1 MNADVTSYPPLPP
14 LAIAAGGFC
23 VCVPARD
30 EVHRIGRLLAA
41 LAAQDHP
48 GAIPVVIALNNTTD
62 ASRYVVEAVG
72 RRHVDRLDIYLDE
85 HVFPEDLAHAGSA
98 RRRAMDLGF
107 KRLGGTGV
115 LLTTDADARPPPNWV
130 AANLKAIAAGADIV
144 GGALALDEDEPAAS
158 TIIDRW
164 ALLARY
170 WAIVRTI
177 EDEIDPKPWDPQ
189 PRHGD
194 HTGASLAVTA
204 KAYRAAGGVPV
215 VPLGEDVALVNAVV
229 AMGGRLAHPI
239 DVQVKV
245 SPRLVGRA
253 AGGMAEAMVALSG
266 DPDRHR
272 TLTAPSFK
280 HWRERAAWRRELR
293 GRPDG
298 AAEIARLEPTFPPM
312 PCDMALEPKTVR

>member
-1 MNADVTSYPPLPP
+1 M
-14 LAIAAGGFC
+14 
-23 VCVPARD
+23 PARD
-30 EVHRIGRLLAA
+30 EVHRIGRLLKA

-48 GAIPVVIALNNTTD
+48 GVIPVVVALNNTTD
-62 ASRYVVEAVG
+62 ASRYVVEAVA
-72 RRHVDRLDIYLDE
+72 RRHAERLDVVLDE
-85 HVFPEDLAHAGSA
+85 HEFREDLAHAGSA
-98 RRRAMDLGF
+98 RRRAMDLGLA
-107 KRLGGTGV
+107 RLGESGV

-144 GGALALDEDEPAAS
+144 GGALALDDNEPTAPA
-158 TIIDRW
+158 IIDRW

-170 WAIVRTI
+170 WEIVRTI
-177 EDEIDPKPWDPQ
+177 EDQIDPRPWDPQ

-194 HTGASLAVTA
+194 HTGASLAITA

-266 DPDRHR
+266 DPARPQV
-272 TLTAPSFK
+272 LTAPSFE
-280 HWRERAAWRRELR
+280 HWRERAAWRRDLR
-293 GRPDG
+293 GRPNG
-298 AAEIARLEPTFPPM
+298 AAVIARLEPNLPPM
-312 PCDMALEPKTVR
+312 PCDMALEPETVR

>member
-1 MNADVTSYPPLPP
+1 MTSHRHLPP
-14 LAIAAGGFC
+14 LAITVGGFC

-41 LAAQDHP
+41 LAAQDHL

-62 ASRYVVEAVG
+62 ASRYVIEAVG
-72 RRHVDRLDIYLDE
+72 RRHVDRLDIHLDE

-107 KRLGGTGV
+107 RRLGGTGV

-158 TIIDRW
+158 AIIDRW

-204 KAYRAAGGVPV
+204 KAYRAVGGVPV

-266 DPDRHR
+266 DPDRPR
-272 TLTAPSFK
+272 TLTAPGFR
-280 HWRERAAWRRELR
+280 HWRERAEWRRALR

-298 AAEIARLEPTFPPM
+298 YAEIARLEPTLPPM
-312 PCDMALEPKTVR
+312 PCDMALEPETVR